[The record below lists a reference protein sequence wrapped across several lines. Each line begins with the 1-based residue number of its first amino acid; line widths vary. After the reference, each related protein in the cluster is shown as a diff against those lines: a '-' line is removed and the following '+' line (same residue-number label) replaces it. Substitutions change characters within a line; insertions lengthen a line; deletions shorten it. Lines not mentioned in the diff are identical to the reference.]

1 MSVADSISD
10 LIAKINTYQKNN
22 KQYVE
27 VKETKIIK
35 GVLEVL
41 KIEGY
46 IEGFEKDDSKD
57 SIGKW
62 ILVKLKYYKGRPVI
76 SEMKKVSKCSLR
88 EYVGYRDIPSVKNG
102 LGISIISTPKG
113 IVSDKVAKYH
123 KVGGEILCSVF

>member
-22 KQYVE
+22 KQYVA
-27 VKETKIIK
+27 VKDTKTIK

-46 IEGFEKDDSKD
+46 IEDFAQDDSNN

-62 ILVKLKYYKGRPVI
+62 ILVKLKYYRGRPVI

-88 EYVGYRDIPSVKNG
+88 EYVGYRDIPSIRNG

-113 IVSDKVAKYH
+113 ILSDKVAKHH